1 MEMEDCANKAVERF
15 AEGFNCA
22 QAMLLACSTPAE
34 IDPAAAAKLAAG
46 LGGGLG
52 RQGNVCGAVTG
63 AILVLGLRYG
73 AAQADDKAA
82 KENTYRLVREFT
94 ARFQAQHGSILCRE
108 LLGCDIGTPDGLAQ
122 AKERGLFGTR
132 CPMLVRTAA
141 EILEQML

>member
-1 MEMEDCANKAVERF
+1 MEDCTEKAVERF

-22 QAMLLACSTPAE
+22 QAVLLAFSTPAE
-34 IDPAAAAKLAAG
+34 IDPAAAAKLVSG

-52 RQGNVCGAVTG
+52 RQGDVCGAVTG

-73 AAQADDKAA
+73 AALAGDKVA
-82 KENTYRLVREFT
+82 KENSYRLVREFT
-94 ARFQAQHGSILCRE
+94 ARFQERHGAILCRE

-122 AKERGLFGTR
+122 AKERSLFGTR